1 VKESR
6 DAWKSKYFDL
16 KNSKNTSNIT
26 KAKHHQFPII
36 WVMLLLELHKYG
48 GMSLRSCRHCLVSF
62 SLILSIDLK
71 RIPSHGSIRNWLLKV
86 SYCKVKSAEKKVG
99 KCVLYVDESIVFGAE
114 KILLILGIKEE
125 NISFQR
131 AVIHSDVEVLYV
143 GFGKEW
149 KAEMIAKKIEEIKTN
164 KEISYVVSDQGANLV
179 KAYLQTELTHIE
191 AITQIMANVLKKIY
205 GKNETFD
212 SGCKIDWELSKT
224 LVVE

>member
-1 VKESR
+1 
-6 DAWKSKYFDL
+6 
-16 KNSKNTSNIT
+16 SNIT

-191 AITQIMANVLKKIY
+191 AITHIMANVLKKIY